1 MVGNVGQNA
10 TEGNTW
16 SREVKPLQQ
25 PGQTTSLN
33 LRELQK
39 TPGFMVRLVQ
49 LKFFEGFYE
58 HFAEFGLTPATYAI
72 LMLIR
77 DNPGVPPSALASL
90 LRLKLPNL
98 IKILNELEFDRHHQA
113 QSIEGR
119 SSGRRIDPNSEGR
132 ESYPGGCEHNGALQS
147 SDAGS
152 AQRQRTRQIVGVA
165 QSDRVALTAYAEE
178 LQQSGSEGLTV
189 LEAPVPFVTNRA
201 SPKL

>member
-1 MVGNVGQNA
+1 
-10 TEGNTW
+10 
-16 SREVKPLQQ
+16 VKPLQQ

-33 LRELQK
+33 LRELRK

-98 IKILNELEFDRHHQA
+98 IKILNELESTGIIRRNRSKADRRAVELILTPKGAKVIQEA
-113 QSIEGR
+113 ASTTEPYNRQMLAPLSDSEQGKLLELLN
-119 SSGRRIDPNSEGR
+119 RIVS
-132 ESYPGGCEHNGALQS
+132 L
-147 SDAGS
+147 
-152 AQRQRTRQIVGVA
+152 
-165 QSDRVALTAYAEE
+165 
-178 LQQSGSEGLTV
+178 
-189 LEAPVPFVTNRA
+189 
-201 SPKL
+201 